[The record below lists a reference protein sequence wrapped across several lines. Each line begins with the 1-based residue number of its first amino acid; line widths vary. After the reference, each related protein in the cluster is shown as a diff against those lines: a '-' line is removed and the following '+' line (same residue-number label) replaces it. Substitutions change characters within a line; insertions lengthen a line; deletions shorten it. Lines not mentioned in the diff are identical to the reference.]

1 MKKKFLSLM
10 MAAAVVA
17 TTSVSAFAD
26 EAVKTV
32 TEDGSEVQVTVSGSV
47 NNEKDTPPAG
57 TLSVTV
63 PTALTFSV
71 NKSGDLTG
79 SEIVVTNRGTQKI
92 DVFAYQFI
100 DPTPG
105 KKIIVKENL
114 GTDNPKRNEVTLSLQ
129 GNEATANFASIV
141 GNHKGIYGTDEQIG
155 EDGMKISTV
164 GTGSQNTDT
173 LYLSGTAGK
182 AELTG
187 DEAKDGISEKFTLR
201 LKIKKA
207 AEA

>member
-10 MAAAVVA
+10 MVAAMVA

-26 EAVKTV
+26 ETV
-32 TEDGSEVQVTVSGSV
+32 TQDGSEVNVTVTGSV
-47 NNEKDTPPAG
+47 NNNQDGAPAG

-71 NKSGDLTG
+71 DNSGKLTG
-79 SEIVVTNRGTQKI
+79 SNIVVTNRGTEKI

-114 GTDNPKRNEVTLSLQ
+114 DTDNPKRNQVTLSLQ
-129 GNEATANFASIV
+129 GNEATANFASAV
-141 GNHKGIYGTDEQIG
+141 GDHKGIYGTAPIG
-155 EDGMKISTV
+155 DDGMKISTV

-182 AELTG
+182 TALDGNEGT
-187 DEAKDGISEKFTLR
+187 DGISEKFTLR

-207 AEA
+207 PQA

>member
-26 EAVKTV
+26 ETV
-32 TEDGSEVQVTVSGSV
+32 TKDGSEVNVTVTGSV
-47 NNEKDTPPAG
+47 NNNLNVAPAG
-57 TLSVTV
+57 TLNVTV

-71 NKSGDLTG
+71 SSTGELTG
-79 SEIVVTNRGTQKI
+79 SDIVVTNRGTEKI

-105 KKIIVKENL
+105 KGIIVKQELNVEN
-114 GTDNPKRNEVTLSLQ
+114 DKRNEVTLSLQ
-129 GNEATANFASIV
+129 GNEAIANFASS
-141 GNHKGIYGTDEQIG
+141 GDNKKGIYGTAEIN
-155 EDGMKISTV
+155 ENDGMKISTV

-173 LYLSGTAGK
+173 LHLRGTAGK
-182 AELTG
+182 SQLESQYISTG
-187 DEAKDGISEKFTLR
+187 MSEIFTLR

-207 AEA
+207 QA

>member
-26 EAVKTV
+26 ETV
-32 TEDGSEVQVTVSGSV
+32 TQDGSKVEVTVTGSV
-47 NNEKDTPPAG
+47 NNNSDVAPAG

-71 NKSGDLTG
+71 SSSGVLTG
-79 SEIVVTNRGTQKI
+79 SDIVVTNRGTQKI

-105 KKIIVKENL
+105 KKIIVKQNL
-114 GTDNPKRNEVTLSLQ
+114 GDDNPKRNVVTLSLQ
-129 GNEATANFASIV
+129 GNEAIANFDSEA
-141 GNHKGIYGTDEQIG
+141 GTNKGINGTAPISA
-155 EDGMKISTV
+155 DGMKISTV
-164 GTGSQNTDT
+164 GIGSQNTDT
-173 LYLSGTAGK
+173 LHLSGTAGK
-182 AELTG
+182 GTLEGNEGT
-187 DEAKDGISEKFTLR
+187 EGISEKFTLR

-207 AEA
+207 QEQN

>member
-26 EAVKTV
+26 ETV
-32 TEDGSEVQVTVSGSV
+32 NKDGSEVNVTVTGSV
-47 NNEKDTPPAG
+47 NNNENTAPAG
-57 TLSVTV
+57 TLNVTV

-71 NKSGDLTG
+71 NNTGVLTG
-79 SEIVVTNRGTQKI
+79 SDIVVTNRGTQEV
-92 DVFAYQFI
+92 DVFVYQFV
-100 DPTPG
+100 DSSPNKG
-105 KKIIVKENL
+105 IIVK
-114 GTDNPKRNEVTLSLQ
+114 DNVQDSDKRSSVSLEIN
-129 GNEATANFASIV
+129 GNQATASLSSTAGAHRGVSGDSI
-141 GNHKGIYGTDEQIG
+141 TE

-173 LYLSGTAGK
+173 LELRGRAGK
-182 AELTG
+182 AELTNS
-187 DEAKDGISEKFTLR
+187 EAQDGINEKFTLK

-207 AEA
+207 AR

>member
-1 MKKKFLSLM
+1 M

-17 TTSVSAFAD
+17 TTSVNAFAD
-26 EAVKTV
+26 ETV
-32 TEDGSEVQVTVSGSV
+32 TQDGSEVNVTVSGSV
-47 NNEKDTPPAG
+47 NSETDTPPAG

-71 NKSGDLTG
+71 NSAGKLTG
-79 SEIVVTNRGTQKI
+79 SEIVVTNRGTEKI

-100 DPTPG
+100 DPTPEKG
-105 KKIIVKENL
+105 IIVKENL
-114 GTDNPKRNEVTLSLQ
+114 NAGNEKRNEVTLSLQ
-129 GNEATANFASIV
+129 GNEATANFASSA
-141 GNHKGIYGTDEQIG
+141 GSNKGIYGTATING
-155 EDGMKISTV
+155 DGMKISTV

-182 AELTG
+182 TALTG
-187 DEAKDGISEKFTLR
+187 NESTDGISEKFTLR

-207 AEA
+207 QA

>member
-32 TEDGSEVQVTVSGSV
+32 TQDGSEVQVTVSGSV
-47 NNEKDTPPAG
+47 NSENNTPPAG

-71 NKSGDLTG
+71 DNSGKLTG
-79 SEIVVTNRGTQKI
+79 SNIVVTNRGTEKI

-114 GTDNPKRNEVTLSLQ
+114 GTDTPKRNEVTLSLQ
-129 GNEATANFASIV
+129 GNEATANFASEV
-141 GNHKGIYGTDEQIG
+141 GNHKGIYGTAQIG
-155 EDGMKISTV
+155 DDGMKISTV
-164 GTGSQNTDT
+164 GTGNQNTDT

-182 AELTG
+182 AVLTG
-187 DEAKDGISEKFTLR
+187 DEATDGISEKFTLR

-207 AEA
+207 PKA